1 MSVSDSPCLWPAD
14 SWMLS
19 HWPLASSVHDSPV
32 ENFFYISHENKTPL
46 FSDFILQQKS
56 PVMSKSAHRRLLTDI
71 RSTEDQTDIEKLK

>member
-1 MSVSDSPCLWPAD
+1 MASRQLDAVSLTTGLLGTWLTSG
-14 SWMLS
+14 
-19 HWPLASSVHDSPV
+19 
-32 ENFFYISHENKTPL
+32 EFFLHSHENKTPL